1 MNTTEYLLICFS
13 EECAEVAHEI
23 SKALRFGLQEV
34 MPGQP
39 LTNEERIARE
49 FVDLLAVYEILE
61 MERYLPKIFNFIDF
75 DQDAL
80 QKQKK
85 VRAFMNCA
93 QKVGTLTFSTSSP
106 LLKEL
111 EE

>member
-1 MNTTEYLLICFS
+1 MNITEHLLVCLS
-13 EECAEVAHEI
+13 EECAEVAQEV
-23 SKALRFGLQEV
+23 SKALRFGLSEV

-61 MERYLPKIFNFIDF
+61 MEGYLPRIFDFIDF
-75 DQDAL
+75 GQDAL

-93 QKVGTLTFSTSSP
+93 QKVGTLTFPTSSP

>member
-1 MNTTEYLLICFS
+1 MNRTEHLLVCLS

-80 QKQKK
+80 QKQKRVYAYMEYARK
-85 VRAFMNCA
+85 I
-93 QKVGTLTFSTSSP
+93 GTL
-106 LLKEL
+106 